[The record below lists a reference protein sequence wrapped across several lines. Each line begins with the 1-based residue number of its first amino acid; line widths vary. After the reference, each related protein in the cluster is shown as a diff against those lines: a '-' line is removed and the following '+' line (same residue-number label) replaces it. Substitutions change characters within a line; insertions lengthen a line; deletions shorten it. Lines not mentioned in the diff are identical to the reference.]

1 MLDCQISTR
10 CLPLQSDT
18 ITSQKAQFQAST
30 VRLAARKGTI
40 CNVLVTTHTE
50 EYQGNSVSILEVV
63 ITVIYLHTHGTEPQ
77 LFVVYHVARQLSQ
90 VKGIF
95 LCLSCRSACSLYN
108 CRLFIKHELKQ
119 AAHLYKMGP
128 RTSLSSMPWKSEK
141 HCFYSNDGQ
150 RLSDSNGNV

>member
-1 MLDCQISTR
+1 MTIRIPKSSDKFPELQDDYRLFKKDPLHSVIELLMLDCQISTR

-18 ITSQKAQFQAST
+18 IMSQKAQFQAST

-50 EYQGNSVSILEVV
+50 EYQANSVSILEVV

-108 CRLFIKHELKQ
+108 CRLC
-119 AAHLYKMGP
+119 
-128 RTSLSSMPWKSEK
+128 S
-141 HCFYSNDGQ
+141 
-150 RLSDSNGNV
+150 